1 MSNDAK
7 RFGRAMLVMMCGA
20 AVTWGGCQSA
30 GQQTVGV
37 SAPTAEQMRVKAAL
51 AQWPPEAP
59 AGSLTGVKRT
69 FFCTIRILGQRTT
82 ASGVLSYYGPRDF
95 RITAVTELGVILFD
109 ARMNWAGVTV
119 LREMPGLPVSSV
131 EALVGDLSAVFHL
144 PENLNGLSPAGGDRL
159 ILKRTE
165 ADTHKYT
172 WTFDAAS
179 GRLKQIDVDMGAFDT
194 LHVQIKGY
202 DGRGWPM
209 ELVIS
214 RKARFYTVNLSFTDD
229 PVVRRDGGAGGSMR
243 VGP

>member
-1 MSNDAK
+1 MSSDVK
-7 RFGRAMLVMMCGA
+7 RVSRAVMAVVCGA
-20 AVTWGGCQSA
+20 AALWGGCQ
-30 GQQTVGV
+30 GTGRTVGV

-51 AQWPPEAP
+51 AQWPPRVP
-59 AGSLTGVKRT
+59 GDSLSGVKRT
-69 FFCTIRILGQRTT
+69 FFATIRILGQRTT

-119 LREMPGLPVSSV
+119 LREMPGLPEASV
-131 EALVGDLSAVFHL
+131 EALVGDLSAVFHMPASL
-144 PENLNGLSPAGGDRL
+144 EGLTPEGGEKL
-159 ILKRTE
+159 VLKRTE

-172 WTFDAAS
+172 WTFDAGT

-202 DGRGWPM
+202 DGRGWPA
-209 ELVIS
+209 ELVIM

-229 PVVRRDGGAGGSMR
+229 PVARRDGGAAGSVR